1 MTFSCHESDTSIHAY
16 NDGELAGDDRIAFEQ
31 HLREC
36 EVCARANHMQARFK
50 AALRGHLPRPPLPVG
65 LRTRIEN
72 ALAQAPVS
80 KRRWLWQAHPR
91 SFTITVAAAAAMVL
105 LVTSHGRPTQSPVL
119 EQAISTFHRD
129 VPLDVLSQSCSTISD
144 WFRGKLD
151 FNLPSHIAPAGAR
164 CQGGRLVNV
173 RDHFGA
179 YMVYQVPSGHRMGV
193 MVFPSDDEPIG
204 GTRQRVLR
212 EKPVYMDSRRGVST
226 AVYRQS
232 GGLDY
237 VFTADFDEEALARMV
252 ETAFLTSP

>member
-1 MTFSCHESDTSIHAY
+1 MTLSCQESDTSIYAY
-16 NDGELAGDDRIAFEQ
+16 NDGELASEDREDFEQ

-36 EVCARANHMQARFK
+36 EVCARANHFQARFK
-50 AALRGHLPRPPLPVG
+50 AALRGHLPRPPLPIG

-72 ALAQAPVS
+72 ELAQAPVS

-91 SFTITVAAAAAMVL
+91 AFTISVAAAAAVVL
-105 LVTSHGRPTQSPVL
+105 LVTSQGRSARSPVL

-151 FNLPSHIAPAGAR
+151 FNLPSHIAPAGTH

-193 MVFPSDDEPIG
+193 LVFPSDDEPIV
-204 GTRQRVLR
+204 GTRQRVLGGQ
-212 EKPVYMDSRRGVST
+212 PVFMDSRRGVST

-237 VFTADFDEEALARMV
+237 VFTADFDEEALAHMV